1 MAAKIF
7 FACFCR
13 VLKRSPRTTKWK
25 NESLKMRSTVFSF
38 EKNEWNPAYITTIFQ
53 KSLESSRNDSVT
65 NCCKEESRKTSN
77 YFLFTLPLAI
87 LFSMLVSR
95 TAYCGET
102 DENIEQTPKARQKS
116 LPFYCSRGVKAA
128 KRKAKTEAAR
138 AELCKRRLFP
148 SNENK
153 ENKTCTSVEPRIFR
167 KNNHDSKNTG
177 GEMVS
182 IGKFTCIST
191 LGSL

>member
-13 VLKRSPRTTKWK
+13 VLKRGPLTTKWK
-25 NESLKMRSTVFSF
+25 NELLKMRSTVFSF
-38 EKNEWNPAYITTIFQ
+38 EKNEWKSACITTIFQ

-77 YFLFTLPLAI
+77 YSLFRLPLAI
-87 LFSMLVSR
+87 LFSMLFTR

-102 DENIEQTPKARQKS
+102 DENSEQTPQSQQEKR
-116 LPFYCSRGVKAA
+116 PFYCSRKVKAA
-128 KRKAKTEAAR
+128 KRKAKTEAAG

-148 SNENK
+148 ANENK
-153 ENKTCTSVEPRIFR
+153 ENETSISAEPRILR
-167 KNNHDSKNTG
+167 KNSHDPKNTG

-182 IGKFTCIST
+182 ME
-191 LGSL
+191 

>member
-1 MAAKIF
+1 MAAKNF
-7 FACFCR
+7 LACFCR
-13 VLKRSPRTTKWK
+13 VLKRGPRTTKWK

-38 EKNEWNPAYITTIFQ
+38 EKNEWNSACITTIFQ

-87 LFSMLVSR
+87 LFSMLVAR

-102 DENIEQTPKARQKS
+102 DENIEQTPKAQQKN

-128 KRKAKTEAAR
+128 KRKAKTKAAR

-153 ENKTCTSVEPRIFR
+153 ENKIFTSAEPRILR
-167 KNNHDSKNTG
+167 KNHDSKNTG
-177 GEMVS
+177 GQMVS

>member
-1 MAAKIF
+1 MAATIF
-7 FACFCR
+7 FAYFCR
-13 VLKRSPRTTKWK
+13 VLKRGPRTTKWK
-25 NESLKMRSTVFSF
+25 NESLKMRSAVFSF
-38 EKNEWNPAYITTIFQ
+38 VKNEWNPACITTIFQ

-102 DENIEQTPKARQKS
+102 DENIEQTPKAQQKN

-153 ENKTCTSVEPRIFR
+153 ENQTCTSAEPRIFR